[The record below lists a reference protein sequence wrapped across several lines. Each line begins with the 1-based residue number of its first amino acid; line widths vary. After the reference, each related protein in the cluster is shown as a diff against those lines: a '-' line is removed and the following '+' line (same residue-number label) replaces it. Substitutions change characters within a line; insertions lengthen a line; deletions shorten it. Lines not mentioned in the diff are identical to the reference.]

1 VIDLFDRVFTFGIGE
16 GASTTL
22 VKGVARAGRG
32 TAEFIKEDQR
42 MQPLVSINIF
52 KIKIVNFF

>member
-1 VIDLFDRVFTFGIGE
+1 LFGRVFTFGIGE

-32 TAEFIKEDQR
+32 TAEFIKEGQR
-42 MQPLVSINIF
+42 MQPLVSNITIC
-52 KIKIVNFF
+52 IKEIVNFF